1 MYKCRCIT
9 NNPMMSEQKF
19 PLVEYHSMNVLELLR
34 LTADR
39 ISDGYRLLSHPLTG
53 SIRPDITPY
62 KSILISEDAG
72 VSSAEE
78 GRLMEHAIE
87 YTEELYRQR
96 KVPLSEL
103 WPESTKQ
110 DFQLVDYS
118 IIRQALEVAQ
128 YTLGSEDNTEERN
141 EAHT

>member
-1 MYKCRCIT
+1 
-9 NNPMMSEQKF
+9 
-19 PLVEYHSMNVLELLR
+19 
-34 LTADR
+34 
-39 ISDGYRLLSHPLTG
+39 
-53 SIRPDITPY
+53 
-62 KSILISEDAG
+62 
-72 VSSAEE
+72 
-78 GRLMEHAIE
+78 MEHAIE

>member
-1 MYKCRCIT
+1 
-9 NNPMMSEQKF
+9 MMSEQKF